1 MTENAYEYEYD
12 LGSDLGESPL
22 RCAPREHVT
31 VDCGDLS
38 LARARGVRRDA
49 DALVSLVFTDA
60 ASFASKPRPRSRM
73 TSLARAASAT
83 ASSSAAAR
91 GRGSSSSSSLG
102 GASSAAARKV
112 AGVRRVAA
120 ARRAAAAPG
129 RSTLLVNAAIA
140 DPAKEAMSI
149 RTYVLN
155 DLSAEERVEILKR
168 PRVDFSSILGTVAP
182 IVDAVATR
190 GDDAVREYTSKF
202 DGVDLED
209 VVVRVSDLP
218 DPVLE
223 DDVRAAFDVAYE
235 NIHKFHAA
243 QKELAD
249 VDVETMPGV
258 RCRRVSRP
266 IGAVG
271 LYVPGGTAVLPS
283 TALMLAVPAAI
294 AGCKSIVLATPPMKN
309 GEIVPEVLYVAK
321 KAGVT
326 HILKAGGAQAVAA
339 MGHGT
344 ETCPKVDKIFGPGNQ
359 FVTAAKM
366 TLQNSEAMVSIDMPA
381 GPSEVLVMCDKDA
394 NHDHVAADLLSQAEH
409 GPDSQVVL
417 VVTPDV
423 DLDGICAAVSK
434 QAAALP
440 RAEITAKALT
450 HSYAVVVDDLAAA
463 CAFSNSY
470 APEHLIVNVENAE
483 ALLPDLDNAGSI
495 FLGRYTPE
503 SVGDYA
509 SGTNHV
515 LPTYGYSRMY
525 SGVSLDSFV
534 KYMTVQEL
542 TKEGLDVL
550 GPSVATMAA
559 VEGLEAHRLAV
570 TLRLGIE

>member
-1 MTENAYEYEYD
+1 MNSC
-12 LGSDLGESPL
+12 GSL
-22 RCAPREHVT
+22 
-31 VDCGDLS
+31 
-38 LARARGVRRDA
+38 
-49 DALVSLVFTDA
+49 
-60 ASFASKPRPRSRM
+60 
-73 TSLARAASAT
+73 AASA
-83 ASSSAAAR
+83 SSSHLAVARASRHAAGTSR
-91 GRGSSSSSSLG
+91 V
-102 GASSAAARKV
+102 SSACRLRAPSSRARDVVRCRSQAV
-112 AGVRRVAA
+112 AEPA
-120 ARRAAAAPG
+120 
-129 RSTLLVNAAIA
+129 T
-140 DPAKEAMSI
+140 DPDQIQKMSM
-149 RTYVLN
+149 RTYVLAE
-155 DLSAEERVEILKR
+155 LGAEEQKALLAR
-168 PRVDFSSILGTVAP
+168 PRKDFTSILGTVQP
-182 IVDAVATR
+182 IVDAVSAR
-190 GDDAVREYTSKF
+190 GDSAVREYTAKF
-202 DGVDLED
+202 DGVELES
-209 VVVRVSDLP
+209 VVVLVADLP
-218 DPVLE
+218 EPVL
-223 DDVRAAFDVAYE
+223 DPDVKEAFDLAYA
-235 NIHKFHAA
+235 NIETFHLA
-243 QKELAD
+243 QKDLAD

-283 TALMLAVPAAI
+283 TSLMLSVPARI
-294 AGCKSIVLATPPMKN
+294 AGCKTVVLATPPRSD
-309 GEIVPEVLYVAK
+309 GSIVPEVLYVAK

-366 TLQNSEAMVSIDMPA
+366 TLQNSEAMVAIDMPA
-381 GPSEVLVMCDKDA
+381 GPSEVLVIADA
-394 NHDHVAADLLSQAEH
+394 GAPPAHVAADLLSQAEH

-423 DLDGICAAVSK
+423 DLDAIVAAIAT

-440 RAEITAKALT
+440 RAEITAQALG
-450 HSYAVVVDDLAAA
+450 HSYAVVVKDIAEA
-463 CAFSNSY
+463 CTFSNGY

-483 ALLPDLDNAGSI
+483 ALLPELDNAGSI
-495 FLGRYTPE
+495 FLGRWTPE

-525 SGVSLDSFV
+525 SGVCLDSFL

-542 TKEGLDVL
+542 TKEGLQAL
-550 GPSVATMAA
+550 GPAVARMAA
-559 VEGLEAHRLAV
+559 VEGLEAHRRAV